1 MRSSSRPRR
10 ARGFTLVEV
19 LVALAIVA
27 VALAAAVRAAGVVAG
42 TDAGLRMRAMA
53 IAAAE
58 NRLAELRL
66 AREFPAPGRIEV
78 DCSHGGYVLRCEQV
92 FRTSVNAGFRE
103 VTVRVREGGENG
115 GVITSVGGLLSR
127 LPRGARRGPGRRPRP
142 ARGLAWDLADDT
154 TRPRQGL
161 AAGRGTVRTRRSA
174 RGFTLI
180 ELLVAI
186 TLMAVLS
193 LIAWR
198 GLEGIVNLRERLA
211 QDADETDRLMRM
223 LGQLERDL
231 ALRAPDTVLAARVAP
246 PVPPLPNPDGGGDR
260 TVPQPET
267 ATRSG
272 QPPALPR
279 QSLPLAIGIQATQGP
294 PGSARLEIVREDA
307 TQSGAWQR
315 VAWWR
320 ENDVLYRA
328 VGVPSRT
335 YPLPPPEAT
344 VAVMDAVSSFVV
356 RGWLDQTGWQT
367 LPPPPGTTAPITGL
381 DVTITRDAPARAA
394 TYRRV
399 AVFR

>member
-1 MRSSSRPRR
+1 MRWSSRRPRR
-10 ARGFTLVEV
+10 RTRGFTLVEV

-66 AREFPAPGRIEV
+66 AREFPAPGRVDV
-78 DCSHGGYVLRCEQV
+78 DCSHGGFALRCEQV

-115 GVITSVGGLLSR
+115 AVLTSVGGLLSR
-127 LPRGARRGPGRRPRP
+127 LPRGTRRGPTGSRHGRHGSPGARRPP
-142 ARGLAWDLADDT
+142 A
-154 TRPRQGL
+154 PR
-161 AAGRGTVRTRRSA
+161 AAN
-174 RGFTLI
+174 GFTLI

-198 GLEGIVNLRERLA
+198 GLEGIVNVRERLTR
-211 QDADETDRLMRM
+211 DADETDRLLRM

-231 ALRAPDTVLAARVAP
+231 ALRAPDVVLAARIAP
-246 PVPPLPNPDGGGDR
+246 IVPTQAATGDGGGGDVGTPR
-260 TVPQPET
+260 TDLVSGRPPTLTPQP
-267 ATRSG
+267 
-272 QPPALPR
+272 
-279 QSLPLAIGIQATQGP
+279 LPLALGIQADQGP
-294 PGSARLEIVREDA
+294 PGSARLEIVREDPA
-307 TQSGAWQR
+307 RSGAWQR

-320 ENDVLYRA
+320 QDGVLYRA
-328 VGVPSRT
+328 VGAPSRA
-335 YPLPPPEAT
+335 YPLPAPDAA
-344 VAVMDAVSSFVV
+344 VAVMDAVTGFTI
-356 RGWLDQTGWQT
+356 RGFLDQTGWQT
-367 LPPPPGTTAPITGL
+367 LPPPPGTTAPVTGL

-399 AVFR
+399 VVFR